1 MFFQHKIM
9 PFALALL
16 AVSCAHATDGLDT
29 DGHGQGYSLSL
40 SREVFVKSFIDGNSV
55 SWTKGDAVAVFE
67 NEGSAP
73 KKFIARENGMSIR
86 FDLQEGETAF
96 DITGGGG
103 ITFSSIHTLQ

>member
-40 SREVFVKSFIDGNSV
+40 SREVFVKSFIAGNSV
-55 SWTKGDAVAVFE
+55 SWTKGDEVAVFE
-67 NEGSAP
+67 NEGAAP
-73 KKFIARENGMSIR
+73 KKFIAREDGTNVR
-86 FDLQEGETAF
+86 FDLQDGEAAL
-96 DITGGGG
+96 DVTGGGE
-103 ITFSSIHTLQ
+103 ITFLYIRIRR